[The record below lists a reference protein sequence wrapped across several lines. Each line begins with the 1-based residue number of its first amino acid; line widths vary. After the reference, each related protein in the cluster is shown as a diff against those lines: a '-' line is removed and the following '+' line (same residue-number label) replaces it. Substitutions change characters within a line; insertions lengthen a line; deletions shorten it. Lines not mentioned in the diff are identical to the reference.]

1 MVREKGLNGVSTTV
15 VIKIKKK
22 QSMRYK
28 ELILQ
33 KLDILEGKQR
43 TLAQLAQ
50 QGNNINEYHQV
61 LNESHQLID
70 EIKSLVDREN

>member
-1 MVREKGLNGVSTTV
+1 
-15 VIKIKKK
+15 
-22 QSMRYK
+22 MRYK

-43 TLAQLAQ
+43 TLEQLAQ
-50 QGNNINEYHQV
+50 QGNDINAYRQV
-61 LNESHQLID
+61 LTESHQLIE

>member
-1 MVREKGLNGVSTTV
+1 
-15 VIKIKKK
+15 
-22 QSMRYK
+22 MRYK

-50 QGNNINEYHQV
+50 QGVDIKHYTQV
-61 LNESHQLID
+61 LSESHQLID
-70 EIKSLVDREN
+70 EIKSLVDKEN

>member
-1 MVREKGLNGVSTTV
+1 
-15 VIKIKKK
+15 
-22 QSMRYK
+22 MRYK
-28 ELILQ
+28 DLVLQ

-50 QGNNINEYHQV
+50 QGTDIQVYHQV
-61 LNESHQLID
+61 LNESLQLID